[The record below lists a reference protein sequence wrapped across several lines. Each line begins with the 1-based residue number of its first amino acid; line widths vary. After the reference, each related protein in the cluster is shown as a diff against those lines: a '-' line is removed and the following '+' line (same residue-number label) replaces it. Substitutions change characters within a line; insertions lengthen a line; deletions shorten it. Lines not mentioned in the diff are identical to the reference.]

1 MDLAGGAAVILA
13 LVVMFLG
20 LAGIFIPIIPSTPLI
35 WFGIFLY
42 GVVTGFA
49 KVTTEFLLTI
59 SALALA
65 TVFLDWMSTVWS
77 LKKFH
82 ASPWSVFG
90 AVVGGLVG
98 TLMGPVATWIVG
110 PILGGLIAGMMVG
123 NDNVFAIRR
132 GRVTVVA
139 FLGGTV
145 VKLTLGLLMIGLF
158 LLKITQAS

>member
-1 MDLAGGAAVILA
+1 MDLATTFSI
-13 LVVMFLG
+13 VVALG
-20 LAGIFIPIIPSTPLI
+20 LMVVGLIGVFLPIIPSTPLI

-42 GVVTGFA
+42 GVVTGFE

-65 TVFLDWMSTVWS
+65 TVFLDWTSTMWS
-77 LKKFH
+77 YKKFH

-90 AVVGGLVG
+90 AVLGAFIGSLFGPAATWVI
-98 TLMGPVATWIVG
+98 GPV
-110 PILGGLIAGMMVG
+110 LGGIVAGMMVG
-123 NDNVFAIRR
+123 SDNVFAVRR

-139 FLGGTV
+139 FLGGTI

-158 LLKITQAS
+158 LLKITA

>member
-1 MDLAGGAAVILA
+1 MDLGAAASVILA
-13 LVVMFLG
+13 ITVMFLG

-42 GVVTGFA
+42 GVVTGFE
-49 KVTTEFLLTI
+49 KVTTDFLLTI

-65 TVFLDWMSTVWS
+65 TVFLDWMSTIWS
-77 LKKFH
+77 MKKFH
-82 ASPWSVFG
+82 ASTWSVFG
-90 AVVGGLVG
+90 AVIGGLIG
-98 TLMGPVATWIVG
+98 TLMGPIATWVVG
-110 PILGGLIAGMMVG
+110 PILGGIIAGMMVG
-123 NDNVFAIRR
+123 NDNVFAVRR

-158 LLKITQAS
+158 FLRITGRS